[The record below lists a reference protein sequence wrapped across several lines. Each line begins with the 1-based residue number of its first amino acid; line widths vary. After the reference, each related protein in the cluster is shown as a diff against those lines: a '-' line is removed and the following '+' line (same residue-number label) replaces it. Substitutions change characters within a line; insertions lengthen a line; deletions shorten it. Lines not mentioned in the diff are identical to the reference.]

1 MLKNAKRFVET
12 FKNYTSYIH
21 PFSLT
26 DNFQNSRKKGEK
38 RKKTLEAVSS
48 LLEVYYKTGVLKNF
62 VKFTE
67 KYPLSDRSS
76 FSEVF
81 LRKDVLK
88 ICSKFTGEYPYR
100 SAILIKLQSTGAFLW
115 LLGDFW
121 EHLFLKNSSGGCFC
135 R

>member
-48 LLEVYYKTGVLKNF
+48 LLEVYYKTGVLKSF

-67 KYPLSDRSS
+67 KHPLSDRSS
-76 FSEVF
+76 LSEVF

-100 SAILIKLQSTGAFLW
+100 SAILIKLQSTGAFL
-115 LLGDFW
+115 
-121 EHLFLKNSSGGCFC
+121 
-135 R
+135 